1 MLSIIDEICGN
12 INKKN
17 SYIYL
22 RQSYLILIHTNLIN
36 IVMFLKKKKKVFI
49 SKVHNK
55 ISLKFSNHAYNLQNY
70 FVKII
75 LLTVL
80 KKFNLLLKIKLTFHL
95 LRRFICVNL
104 KSVFNF
110 IL

>member
-1 MLSIIDEICGN
+1 MWKYQQ
-12 INKKN
+12 KKFLYIFASVIFN
-17 SYIYL
+17 SNTYK
-22 RQSYLILIHTNLIN
+22 SYKYCD
-36 IVMFLKKKKKVFI
+36 VLKKKKKVFI